1 MRKQRVKKW
10 IAALLAATM
19 AFGSPAVPEITSEAA
34 ADNLPTLTVDMGETG
49 KRELYHGA
57 TGWLY
62 GQGDDQVPTAN
73 TITALKPNTAVQKA
87 PNGMQ
92 HPNGDVLDITK
103 TFLDAG
109 GRHIQIYVPDY
120 YALWFYEFTGT
131 DYYLDIL
138 EMQAK
143 ACIEA
148 GIAEDVVYVL
158 YNEPNENWL
167 GGSYKDDK
175 GNTVTGWDSL
185 YWFWKDMVA
194 KLREVYKEAGVPTAP
209 KTAGLNLA
217 GYNDGVME

>member
-1 MRKQRVKKW
+1 MT
-10 IAALLAATM
+10 AAFLAAAM
-19 AFGSPAVPEITSEAA
+19 VLGSVVTSDMPVEA
-34 ADNLPTLTVDMGETG
+34 ADNTPSLTVNMGADC
-49 KRELYHGA
+49 RELYHGA

-92 HPNGDVLDITK
+92 HPNGDVLDIAK

-109 GRHIQIYVPDY
+109 GKHIQIYVPDY

-148 GIAEDVVYVL
+148 GIEDDVVYVL
-158 YNEPNENWL
+158 YNEPTADWL
-167 GGSYKDDK
+167 GS
-175 GNTVTGWDSL
+175 
-185 YWFWKDMVA
+185 
-194 KLREVYKEAGVPTAP
+194 
-209 KTAGLNLA
+209 A
-217 GYNDGVME
+217 GYIRSCSQ